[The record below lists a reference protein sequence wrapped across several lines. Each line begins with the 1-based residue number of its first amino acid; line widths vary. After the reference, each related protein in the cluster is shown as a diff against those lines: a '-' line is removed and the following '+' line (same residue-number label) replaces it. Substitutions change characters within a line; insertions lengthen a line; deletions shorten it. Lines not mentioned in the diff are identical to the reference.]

1 MSNKNY
7 YGEGYVMAST
17 LISRKSRSIPRRHKV
32 EGPTGYKRNSIYRM
46 IKEGSYPHQRQIDPE
61 AVGCKSQEIKI

>member
-1 MSNKNY
+1 
-7 YGEGYVMAST
+7 MAST
-17 LISRKSRSIPRRHKV
+17 LISRKSHSIPRRHKV

-61 AVGCKSQEIKI
+61 AVGGGKPEYRGLDRCKV